1 MFASTNPK
9 QPFYV
14 ANQVEVSAAS
24 QKVLTYLYQP
34 LVGALGVGLYLTLVN
49 EYDAVPFNSDYRTL
63 YQLQEQTNSNLKNL
77 FDSLHYLEA
86 TGLVKTFIGNNP
98 ALGEIII
105 FKLQPVPTAAEFF
118 KTFLLSSLL
127 LERVGEVAYER
138 LVKEFTPREFM
149 GLKKAHEVTSAFF
162 DVFKLSDNAA
172 INPPEQVI
180 QAAGKISEGNKRV
193 LKVGKTELRID
204 WDYLK
209 MQLEAYHIDGSEIVN
224 KRRDISQIIQFYQ
237 LSEIEF
243 AQLAVKTLSP
253 GEDKLDVKS
262 IQKVANS
269 EYGTNRTRNSVR
281 KQIQSQAAE
290 SYVLP
295 TVLNKTDEE
304 ILAEVENKAALT
316 YLYDLKS
323 RLGGMVTSDEKR
335 VTFVLR
341 DKYGLTDPLINLI
354 VYACLSEYPT
364 LSQKYAETTANDWLR
379 QKTITPTKA
388 LARIREK
395 QKGKQQRRPYFYN
408 KKKSATS
415 DGVDWNKKAQEQAKE
430 KSHQSQTKM
439 SHEEMDEIFNN
450 FEKRE

>member
-14 ANQVEVSAAS
+14 ANQVEVSATS

-49 EYDAVPFNSDYRTL
+49 EYDSVPFNSDYRTL

-86 TGLVKTFIGNNP
+86 TGLVKTFVGNNP
-98 ALGEIII
+98 ALGDVII
-105 FKLQPVPTAAEFF
+105 FRLQPIPTAAEFF

-138 LVKEFTPREFM
+138 LVKEFTPRRFM
-149 GLKKAHEVTSAFF
+149 GLKNAHEVTSAFF
-162 DVFKLSDNAA
+162 DVFRLNEQAA
-172 INPPEQVI
+172 INPPEQVT
-180 QAAGKISEGNKRV
+180 QAVKKVEAGNKRV
-193 LKVGKTELRID
+193 LKVGKTDIRID
-204 WDYLK
+204 WEYLR
-209 MQLEAYHIDGSEIVN
+209 MQLEAYHVDGGEVVN
-224 KRRDISQIIQFYQ
+224 KRREISQIIQFYQ

-253 GEDKLDVKS
+253 GEDKLDIKA
-262 IQKVANS
+262 IQKLANS
-269 EYGTNRTRNSVR
+269 EYGTSRTRNSVR
-281 KQIQSQAAE
+281 RQIKSQE
-290 SYVLP
+290 EDYVLP
-295 TVLNKTDEE
+295 TALNKTDKE
-304 ILAEVENKAALT
+304 ILLEVENKATVA

-323 RLGGMVTSDEKR
+323 RLGGMVTGDEKR

-341 DKYGLTDPLINLI
+341 DKYGFTDPLINLI

-364 LSQKYAETTANDWLR
+364 LSMKYAETTANDWLR
-379 QKTITPTKA
+379 EKTLTPVKA
-388 LARIREK
+388 LARIRER
-395 QKGKQQRRPYFYN
+395 QKGKQRRTYFYN
-408 KKKSATS
+408 KKKSTTS
-415 DGVDWNKKAQEQAKE
+415 DGVDWDKKAQQQAQE
-430 KSHQSQTKM
+430 KTQHTKM

-450 FEKRE
+450 FEKKE

>member
-49 EYDAVPFNSDYRTL
+49 EYDSVPFNSDYRTL

-105 FKLQPVPTAAEFF
+105 FKLQPVPTATEFF

-127 LERVGEVAYER
+127 LERIGEVAYER
-138 LVKEFTPREFM
+138 LVKEFTPRTFI
-149 GLKKAHEVTSAFF
+149 GLKDAREVTSAFF
-162 DVFKLSDNAA
+162 DVFKLNETTA
-172 INPPEQVI
+172 ITPPDQVT
-180 QAAGKISEGNKRV
+180 QAAKKVEVGNKRV
-193 LKVGKTELRID
+193 LKVGRTDLRID
-204 WDYLK
+204 WEYLR
-209 MQLEAYHIDGSEIVN
+209 MQLEAYHINGEEVVD

-253 GEDKLDVKS
+253 GEDELDIKA
-262 IQKVANS
+262 IQKVANN
-269 EYGTNRTRNSVR
+269 EYGTSRTRNSVR
-281 KQIQSQAAE
+281 KQIQNQEE

-295 TVLNKTDEE
+295 TALNKSDKEV
-304 ILAEVENKAALT
+304 LLEVESKAALT
-316 YLYDLKS
+316 YLYDLKN

-341 DKYGLTDPLINLI
+341 DKYGFTDPLINLI

-364 LSQKYAETTANDWLR
+364 LSMKYAETTANDWLR
-379 QKTITPTKA
+379 EKKATPIKA

-415 DGVDWNKKAQEQAKE
+415 DGVDWNKKAQEQAQK
-430 KSHQSQTKM
+430 KSQQTQTKM

-450 FEKRE
+450 FEKKD

>member
-9 QPFYV
+9 EPFYV

-49 EYDAVPFNSDYRTL
+49 EYDSVPFNSDYRTL
-63 YQLQEQTNSNLKNL
+63 YQLQEQTNSNLKDL

-105 FKLQPVPTAAEFF
+105 FKLQPVPTATEFF

-138 LVKEFTPREFM
+138 LVKEFTPRTFI
-149 GLKKAHEVTSAFF
+149 GLKNAHEVTSAFF
-162 DVFKLSDNAA
+162 DVFKLNEAAA
-172 INPPEQVI
+172 ITPPESVT
-180 QAAGKISEGNKRV
+180 QAAKKVEAGSKRV
-193 LKVGKTELRID
+193 LKVGKTAIRID
-204 WDYLK
+204 WQYLR
-209 MQLEAYHIDGSEIVN
+209 MQLEAYHIDGEEVIN

-253 GEDKLDVKS
+253 GEDKLDIKA

-269 EYGTNRTRNSVR
+269 EYGTSRTRNSVR
-281 KQIQSQAAE
+281 RQIQDQE
-290 SYVLP
+290 ENYVLP
-295 TVLNKTDEE
+295 TALNKSDEE
-304 ILAEVENKAALT
+304 ILGEVENKAALT

-341 DKYGLTDPLINLI
+341 DKYGFTDPLINLI

-364 LSQKYAETTANDWLR
+364 LSMKYAETTANDWLR
-379 QKTITPTKA
+379 EKTATPVKA

-430 KSHQSQTKM
+430 RSQQTQTKM

-450 FEKRE
+450 FEKKE